1 MEPFS
6 TGQAIAGGAYEVATI
21 INKSNEKFS
30 SEVWAKP
37 FEDRV
42 GCGPFGGGM
51 DARRAYE
58 ILERSLERSF
68 VDVSFSS
75 TDILAAVKISHSAH
89 QADSLM
95 GREWPGAFIEPGVA
109 LSASVTARHLAAPQ
123 TDHRHSSTDT
133 TARRQKQNTADR
145 TGCMAACDD
154 IDAGAAPPILAST
167 LLQSYLDDDENG
179 AQVTQV
185 DSDWNLQ
192 PDIDK
197 GIPFTK
203 AGSSVFAPGR
213 VIGIS
218 GLQPTVPPQRDWR
231 DGDAAAVRNW
241 MFELSA
247 HILITLLTRPH
258 LAPSSLD
265 PRAQSGTFPQAVV
278 IQFYSS
284 RAFTSEYLL
293 RSIQQKLPELT
304 TNSTRNILN
313 TVKVI
318 RAFNFDEILE
328 AVSQVSDI
336 LYEAKHQQT
345 TLLLLEGL
353 DQSLAEIQRNSSIL
367 AAQAKLIPLLR
378 TLTILSRNHTSFLT
392 VIVVNPV
399 LLPTAPFPPSA
410 PDIQAKQYPGEHST
424 QQECV
429 SPHSRH
435 HHHSNHHQAVHSI
448 FSPTSQPQLQTQGQS
463 QTYSSPSTQQ
473 VSQQTVSYS
482 SLARSFDQGFDTH
495 LLVSKMESKMI
506 IEVAKDRMGEHL
518 GRWCA
523 L

>member
-1 MEPFS
+1 
-6 TGQAIAGGAYEVATI
+6 
-21 INKSNEKFS
+21 
-30 SEVWAKP
+30 
-37 FEDRV
+37 
-42 GCGPFGGGM
+42 
-51 DARRAYE
+51 
-58 ILERSLERSF
+58 
-68 VDVSFSS
+68 
-75 TDILAAVKISHSAH
+75 
-89 QADSLM
+89 
-95 GREWPGAFIEPGVA
+95 
-109 LSASVTARHLAAPQ
+109 
-123 TDHRHSSTDT
+123 
-133 TARRQKQNTADR
+133 
-145 TGCMAACDD
+145 MAACDD

-241 MFELSA
+241 VFELSA

-258 LAPSSLD
+258 LAALSLD
-265 PRAQSGTFPQAVV
+265 PGAQSGTFPQAVV

-293 RSIQQKLPELT
+293 RSIQQRLPELT
-304 TNSTRNILN
+304 TNLTQNILN
-313 TVKVI
+313 TVKII

-378 TLTILSRNHTSFLT
+378 TLTILSRNHASFLT

-410 PDIQAKQYPGEHST
+410 PDIQAKQYPGAPSSFE
-424 QQECV
+424 
-429 SPHSRH
+429 
-435 HHHSNHHQAVHSI
+435 
-448 FSPTSQPQLQTQGQS
+448 
-463 QTYSSPSTQQ
+463 SPS
-473 VSQQTVSYS
+473 SS
-482 SLARSFDQGFDTH
+482 SLDFLTDVATAITNTRSKPNV
-495 LLVSKMESKMI
+495 LLSIHPTTFPADSI
-506 IEVAKDRMGEHL
+506 ILLLSSFLRSRLRYASTSLENGI
-518 GRWCA
+518 
-523 L
+523 

>member
-95 GREWPGAFIEPGVA
+95 GREWPGAWNAENVSDSQDI
-109 LSASVTARHLAAPQ
+109 
-123 TDHRHSSTDT
+123 
-133 TARRQKQNTADR
+133 RRPSR